1 MIRFL
6 LIGLFLS
13 SCDATSRVESCH
25 EHTQS
30 PLNVMGYTKEYTYHK
45 DYDQAF
51 ACAED
56 QNKPLLIFFTND
68 LPTGN
73 RNREWKILLEKEI
86 KSEIES
92 RFVFVVLNTMD
103 TMSLSQLEFEDAAA
117 RSIGLRTLGEKNM
130 KIEIEQFN
138 NNAQP
143 MYVII
148 DKFKTIKSGPIYLST
163 DKVQFSRFLLSGR

>member
-6 LIGLFLS
+6 LISLFLS
-13 SCDATSRVESCH
+13 SCDAPSRVELCL

-30 PLNVMGYTKEYTYHK
+30 ALNVMGYKHEYTYHK
-45 DYDQAF
+45 DYDQAL
-51 ACAED
+51 ACAEN

-68 LPTGN
+68 MPTGN
-73 RNREWKILLEKEI
+73 RNLEWQILHDKEI

-103 TMSLSQLEFEDAAA
+103 TMSLSRLEFEDAALHLL
-117 RSIGLRTLGEKNM
+117 GLRTLGEKNM

-138 NNAQP
+138 NNTQP
-143 MYVII
+143 IYVII
-148 DKFKTIKSGPIYLST
+148 DKFKRVKSGPIYLST

>member
-13 SCDATSRVESCH
+13 SCDAPSRVELCH

-30 PLNVMGYTKEYTYHK
+30 ALNVMGYKQEYAYHN
-45 DYDQAF
+45 DYDQAL

-68 LPTGN
+68 MPTGN
-73 RNREWKILLEKEI
+73 RNREWQILLEKEI
-86 KSEIES
+86 RSEIES

-103 TMSLSQLEFEDAAA
+103 TMSLSRLEYEDAAM

-138 NNAQP
+138 SNAQP

-163 DKVQFSRFLLSGR
+163 EKEQFSRFLKSGR